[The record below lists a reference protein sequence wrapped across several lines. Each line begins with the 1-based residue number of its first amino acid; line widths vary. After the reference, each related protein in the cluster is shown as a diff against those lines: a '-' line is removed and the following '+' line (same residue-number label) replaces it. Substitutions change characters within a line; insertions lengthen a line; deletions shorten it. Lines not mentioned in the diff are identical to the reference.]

1 MNWVRQIFAR
11 RRLYGELSEEI
22 RQHIEEKADEL
33 VQQGLSR
40 EEATATARREFG
52 NITSVEERGREA
64 WQWPS
69 LESFLFDIRYA
80 LRQLRRQPSFTIVAV
95 LILGLGIG
103 ANTAV
108 FSVIDKLLFE
118 PLAFR
123 APERLYWLAN
133 GNSPRLTSNAST
145 VATYEALRELR
156 TFEEITTFEA
166 FFARSSY
173 KLTGDREPDRVAG
186 VMIPANFFPFLG
198 VAPVLGRTFT
208 EEECQLNGP
217 GAAVLSH
224 GLWERRYSSDPGV
237 VGRTLVVNDRAA
249 TIVGV
254 MPPEFDF
261 GAVFA
266 PGIQIEIYMPAVFD
280 ELREWDNTM
289 TILGRLKPGVTQQT
303 AQAEANA
310 LIERRQRERPEFGP
324 PNSYS
329 AIVRPLRESITG
341 AIRQPMLT
349 LWAAVGLV
357 LLIVCVNLS
366 NLLLARAATRRKEIA
381 LRGAL
386 GAGRGRLVRQLLT
399 ESFVLAILGGGLG
412 VAFAYAVTSYVRR
425 LEGLSIPLLKNVE
438 IHGGALAVAVGV
450 TVLTAVLFGLMPAIT
465 VARGDFGA
473 ALKESGRGSSEGR
486 DHRSVRSLLVVSEVA
501 LACLLLVGA
510 GLLLRSFLHVL
521 DVDLG
526 FQTERTYTL
535 RVDAGPNMD
544 TAEKFFAYIR
554 RILSAVG
561 EVPGIEAASI
571 TDAVP
576 LESMRAWGVRAKGQ
590 PPDQSRGALV
600 KVIGPGLIET
610 MRTPLIAGREF
621 TDRDDA
627 DSALVAII
635 NQSLAERLWPGQDAL
650 QETLVRG
657 NDRELQVVGVV
668 ADVRHRSVEESPG
681 PEFYL
686 PILQQATM
694 SPSLVVRTG
703 RPFADVAPALR
714 AALAEVVPDLPTA
727 GFRPL
732 RQVVDRAVSPRRFFV
747 NLLAAFAAA
756 ALVLAAIGIYGVI
769 SYSVAQ
775 RTPEIG
781 IRMALGAS
789 SGRIRASVVG
799 DTLRLALVGGAIGI
813 AGAVALS
820 SFLAS
825 LVFGVSTSDLWSYA
839 GAAAILLLVALAAG
853 FIPAFRASRISPMTA
868 LRAE

>member
-1 MNWVRQIFAR
+1 
-11 RRLYGELSEEI
+11 
-22 RQHIEEKADEL
+22 
-33 VQQGLSR
+33 
-40 EEATATARREFG
+40 
-52 NITSVEERGREA
+52 
-64 WQWPS
+64 
-69 LESFLFDIRYA
+69 
-80 LRQLRRQPSFTIVAV
+80 
-95 LILGLGIG
+95 
-103 ANTAV
+103 
-108 FSVIDKLLFE
+108 
-118 PLAFR
+118 
-123 APERLYWLAN
+123 
-133 GNSPRLTSNAST
+133 
-145 VATYEALRELR
+145 
-156 TFEEITTFEA
+156 
-166 FFARSSY
+166 
-173 KLTGDREPDRVAG
+173 
-186 VMIPANFFPFLG
+186 
-198 VAPVLGRTFT
+198 
-208 EEECQLNGP
+208 
-217 GAAVLSH
+217 
-224 GLWERRYSSDPGV
+224 
-237 VGRTLVVNDRAA
+237 
-249 TIVGV
+249 
-254 MPPEFDF
+254 
-261 GAVFA
+261 
-266 PGIQIEIYMPAVFD
+266 
-280 ELREWDNTM
+280 
-289 TILGRLKPGVTQQT
+289 
-303 AQAEANA
+303 
-310 LIERRQRERPEFGP
+310 
-324 PNSYS
+324 
-329 AIVRPLRESITG
+329 
-341 AIRQPMLT
+341 
-349 LWAAVGLV
+349 
-357 LLIVCVNLS
+357 
-366 NLLLARAATRRKEIA
+366 
-381 LRGAL
+381 
-386 GAGRGRLVRQLLT
+386 VRQLLT

-825 LVFGVSTSDLWSYA
+825 LVFGVSTSDPWSYA